1 MSCVAIDQVMQD
13 SSSVE
18 YVADHGGI
26 YTKMVSCKNGQISF
40 CCIIL
45 RCLDLSVEVTEVIEK
60 TK

>member
-26 YTKMVSCKNGQISF
+26 YTKNGFIQKWADIF

>member
-26 YTKMVSCKNGQISF
+26 YTKMVSYKNGQIFFAVSF
-40 CCIIL
+40 CA
-45 RCLDLSVEVTEVIEK
+45 V
-60 TK
+60 